1 MPREKELFR
10 DNLQLLRDRF
20 GDVMTVEMKPAA
32 EYLGIDVRTLKKMD
46 VFVKGSKRV
55 SLAKLASTLS

>member
-1 MPREKELFR
+1 MPKEKELFR

-55 SLAKLASTLS
+55 SLAKLASALS

>member
-55 SLAKLASTLS
+55 SLAKLASALS